1 VRKDIQA
8 QGTIEMTSERRSP
21 PLKGEPEKRP
31 RPGARPSR
39 RAPFLRLFVFYAF
52 VIAIAAGL
60 VTYVPIVRDA
70 WTGEAAADVQKS
82 QEILTNGRTSIAPTP
97 PDTRLFDRSIIVTL
111 ITLSALALS
120 LPVAWIYAYTRRLR
134 YDPSLVHSVI
144 ILPMVVAG
152 IVVIVKDSVALA
164 FSLAG
169 IVAAV
174 RFRNTLKDP
183 KDAVY
188 IFLAL
193 GIGLAAG
200 VQAVDVALV
209 MSLLFNV
216 VVLVL
221 WKWNLGAIYSGE
233 LKRDLFAI
241 GDASLMIARNA
252 AQRDA
257 IRWRMSRET
266 KGMETDGI
274 LLVHSE
280 DAEAARQAI
289 ELSLSKAADDYK
301 ITENFRRR
309 NGVATLAVLLR
320 LDDKKGDPLAILG
333 ELDERWHEDV
343 LAAEYIHYKRAEE
356 DTKEESTDANP

>member
-1 VRKDIQA
+1 MESSIVQLP
-8 QGTIEMTSERRSP
+8 QGSERRSP
-21 PLKGEPEKRP
+21 QVSQTPGKKRP
-31 RPGARPSR
+31 FFGSRQSR
-39 RAPFLRLFVFYAF
+39 RAPFFRLLVFYA
-52 VIAIAAGL
+52 VIVAIAIALAY
-60 VTYVPIVRDA
+60 YVPLVREA
-70 WTGEAAADVQKS
+70 WSGEAAAAAQTSEVLNGHRDV
-82 QEILTNGRTSIAPTP
+82 IAPMRP
-97 PDTRLFDRSIIVTL
+97 NQSMIDRTVIMAL

-120 LPVAWIYAYTRRLR
+120 FPVAWIYMHTRRLR

-200 VQAVDVALV
+200 VQAVDIALV

-221 WKWNLGAIYSGE
+221 WRWNLGAIYSGDQY
-233 LKRDLFAI
+233 RDLLSI
-241 GDASLMIARNA
+241 GDTQLMIARSA

-257 IRWRMSRET
+257 IRWRLSDES

-274 LLVHSE
+274 LLVHAE
-280 DAEAARQAI
+280 NAEAARQAV
-289 ELSLSKAADDYK
+289 ELSLNKTADDYR
-301 ITENFRRR
+301 IADNFRRR
-309 NGVATLAVLLR
+309 DGISTFAVLLR

-333 ELDERWHEDV
+333 DLEERWHEDV
-343 LAAEYIHYKRAEE
+343 LAAEYIPFKHAPEADSDEKG
-356 DTKEESTDANP
+356 

>member
-1 VRKDIQA
+1 MESSTA
-8 QGTIEMTSERRSP
+8 PPTQGSERRRTPASQT
-21 PLKGEPEKRP
+21 KGEVRP
-31 RPGARPSR
+31 RQGVKPSR
-39 RAPFLRLFVFYAF
+39 RAPFLRLFLFYA
-52 VIAIAAGL
+52 VIVGVAVLLAR
-60 VTYVPIVRDA
+60 YVPFIRDA
-70 WTGEAAADVQKS
+70 WSGEIRAAS
-82 QEILTNGRTSIAPTP
+82 QAGDLVRGRSSIAPAP
-97 PDTRLFDRSIIVTL
+97 PDQRMFERSIIVAL
-111 ITLSALALS
+111 ITLSSLALS

-134 YDPSLVHSVI
+134 YDPSLIHSVI

-209 MSLLFNV
+209 MSLIFNV
-216 VVLVL
+216 VVLIL

-233 LKRDLFAI
+233 HMRDLLAI
-241 GDASLMIARNA
+241 GNAQLMIARNG

-257 IRWRMSRET
+257 IRWRLSRES

-274 LLVHSE
+274 LLVHTE
-280 DAEAARQAI
+280 DADTARQAV
-289 ELSLSKAADDYK
+289 ELSLSKTADDYK
-301 ITENFRRR
+301 ITDDFRRR
-309 NGVATLAVLLR
+309 GGISTFAVLLR
-320 LDDKKGDPLAILG
+320 LDEKKGDPLGILG
-333 ELDERWHEDV
+333 ELDERWHDEI
-343 LAAEYIHYKRAEE
+343 LAAEYIPFKRTADEAE
-356 DTKEESTDANP
+356 KDAQS

>member
-1 VRKDIQA
+1 
-8 QGTIEMTSERRSP
+8 MTNTAPQQVPERRTTP
-21 PLKGEPEKRP
+21 DTQA
-31 RPGARPSR
+31 PGARTRSGRLAR
-39 RAPFLRLFVFYAF
+39 RAPFLRLLLFYA
-52 VIAIAAGL
+52 VIVGIAVAALEYIPYLRDLWSGEIRAAQQAGEL
-60 VTYVPIVRDA
+60 I
-70 WTGEAAADVQKS
+70 S
-82 QEILTNGRTSIAPTP
+82 GRTGTTTIAPTP
-97 PDTRLFDRSIIVTL
+97 PDQRMFDRALIVAL

-134 YDPSLVHSVI
+134 YDPSLIHSVI

-152 IVVIVKDSVALA
+152 IVVIVKDSIPLA

-209 MSLLFNV
+209 ISMIFNV
-216 VVLVL
+216 VVLIL

-233 LKRDLFAI
+233 QKRDLLAI
-241 GDASLMIARNA
+241 GNAQLLIARNG

-257 IRWRMSRET
+257 IRWRLSRET

-274 LLVHSE
+274 LLVH
-280 DAEAARQAI
+280 AENTETARQAV
-289 ELSLSKAADDYK
+289 ELSLSKAAEDYRVHDD
-301 ITENFRRR
+301 FRRR
-309 NGVATLAVLLR
+309 GGISTFAVLLK
-320 LDDKKGDPLAILG
+320 LHEKKGDPLGILG
-333 ELDERWHEDV
+333 ELDERWHDEI
-343 LAAEYIHYKRAEE
+343 LAAEYIPFKHTGTENGASSEQ
-356 DTKEESTDANP
+356 S

>member
-1 VRKDIQA
+1 MDGSITQLP
-8 QGTIEMTSERRSP
+8 QGSERRRTQVSQTA
-21 PLKGEPEKRP
+21 GVERP
-31 RPGARPSR
+31 RSMSKPRR
-39 RAPFLRLFVFYAF
+39 RAPFFRLLALYA
-52 VIAIAAGL
+52 VIVGIAIAL
-60 VTYVPIVRDA
+60 VEYVPLIREA
-70 WTGEAAADVQKS
+70 WSGEVAAARQTGDVLS
-82 QEILTNGRTSIAPTP
+82 GRGESIAPATP
-97 PDTRLFDRSIIVTL
+97 TRPIADRTVIMIL

-120 LPVAWIYAYTRRLR
+120 FPVAWIYMHTRRLR

-209 MSLLFNV
+209 MSLLFNL
-216 VVLVL
+216 VVLTL
-221 WKWNLGAIYSGE
+221 WRWNLGAMYSGDQH
-233 LKRDLFAI
+233 RDLLSI
-241 GDASLMIARNA
+241 GDAQWMIARRGG
-252 AQRDA
+252 QRDA
-257 IRWRMSRET
+257 IRWRLSHEA

-274 LLVHSE
+274 LLVHAE
-280 DAEAARQAI
+280 DTEAARQAI
-289 ELSLSKAADDYK
+289 ELSLNKTADDYR
-301 ITENFRRR
+301 IADNFRERD
-309 NGVATLAVLLR
+309 GVSTFAVLLR
-320 LDDKKGDPLAILG
+320 LNDKKGDPLAILG
-333 ELDERWHEDV
+333 DIEERWHEDV
-343 LAAEYIHYKRAEE
+343 IAAEYIPFRRSAEADPDE
-356 DTKEESTDANP
+356 KS

>member
-1 VRKDIQA
+1 MESPIVKPSNGSD
-8 QGTIEMTSERRSP
+8 RRSR
-21 PLKGEPEKRP
+21 PEAPTKA
-31 RPGARPSR
+31 RPGSASKPAR
-39 RAPFLRLFVFYAF
+39 RAPFLRLLAFYA
-52 VIAIAAGL
+52 VLIGIAMAL
-60 VTYVPIVRDA
+60 VYYVPVVRDA
-70 WTGEAAADVQKS
+70 WSGEAVAATQTSEVLS
-82 QEILTNGRTSIAPTP
+82 GRSIAPAP
-97 PDTRLFDRSIIVTL
+97 PDRRMLDRTLIMVL

-120 LPVAWIYAYTRRLR
+120 LPVAWIYTYTRRLR

-144 ILPMVVAG
+144 ILPLVVAG

-221 WKWNLGAIYSGE
+221 WKWNLGEMYATDDH
-233 LKRDLFAI
+233 RDLLSI
-241 GDASLMIARNA
+241 GDSQYMIARYPG
-252 AQRDA
+252 QRDS
-257 IRWRMSRET
+257 IRWRLSREAE
-266 KGMETDGI
+266 GMDTDGI

-280 DAEAARQAI
+280 NTEAARQAV
-289 ELSLSKAADDYK
+289 ELSLSKAADDYRIVEK
-301 ITENFRRR
+301 FRER
-309 NGVATLAVLLR
+309 NGVGTFAVLLR
-320 LDDKKGDPLAILG
+320 LDEKKGDPLAILG
-333 ELDERWHEDV
+333 ELDDRWRDDM
-343 LAAEYIHYKRAEE
+343 LAAEYIPFKRNAESK
-356 DTKEESTDANP
+356 DDA

>member
-1 VRKDIQA
+1 MKSSMAPPQ
-8 QGTIEMTSERRSP
+8 QGTERRRTP
-21 PLKGEPEKRP
+21 VAQTPAGVRP
-31 RPGARPSR
+31 RQPIKPSR
-39 RAPFLRLFVFYAF
+39 RAPFLRLLLFYA
-52 VIAIAAGL
+52 VIVGIAVAA
-60 VTYVPIVRDA
+60 VRYVPYISDIWSGEIRA
-70 WTGEAAADVQKS
+70 SAQTGE
-82 QEILTNGRTSIAPTP
+82 ILRGGSDTGIAPTP
-97 PDTRLFDRSIIVTL
+97 PDQRMFDRMIIVAL
-111 ITLSALALS
+111 ITLSSLALS
-120 LPVAWIYAYTRRLR
+120 LPVAWIYTYTRRMR

-152 IVVIVKDSVALA
+152 IVVIVKDSIALA

-209 MSLLFNV
+209 MSLVFNV

-233 LKRDLFAI
+233 HTRDLLAV
-241 GDASLMIARNA
+241 GNSQVMIARTG

-257 IRWRMSRET
+257 IRWRLSRES

-274 LLVHSE
+274 LLVHTD
-280 DAEAARQAI
+280 DAERAKEAV
-289 ELSLSKAADDYK
+289 ELSLTKTAEDFRIAED
-301 ITENFRRR
+301 FRRR
-309 NGVATLAVLLR
+309 GAISTFAVLLK
-320 LDDKKGDPLAILG
+320 LDEKKGDPLAILG
-333 ELDERWHEDV
+333 DFDERWHDEII
-343 LAAEYIHYKRAEE
+343 AAEYIPYKSVAADEAESN
-356 DTKEESTDANP
+356 ESS